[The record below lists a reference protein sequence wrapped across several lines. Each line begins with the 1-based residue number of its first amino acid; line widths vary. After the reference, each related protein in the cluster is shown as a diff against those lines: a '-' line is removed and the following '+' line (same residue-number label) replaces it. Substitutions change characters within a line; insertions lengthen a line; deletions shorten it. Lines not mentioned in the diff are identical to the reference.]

1 MIYLYGLLS
10 LYDFISTWFCMTLF
24 GVGDA
29 NPIADSLFA
38 SSGGWAIMLA
48 IKLSEV
54 LLMFAIA
61 KLWGKHYSMK
71 PVNYIMAV
79 LAGVMLGVAVWNTY
93 AFVRL
98 FYG

>member
-10 LYDFISTWFCMTLF
+10 LYDLISTWFCMTIF

-29 NPIADSLFA
+29 NPIANIIFTYD
-38 SSGGWAIMLA
+38 GGWAFVLA
-48 IKLSEV
+48 VKILEV
-54 LLMFAIA
+54 LGIFAIA

-79 LAGVMLGVAVWNTY
+79 LAGVMLGVALWNTY
-93 AFVRL
+93 AFVML
-98 FYG
+98 LNI

>member
-1 MIYLYGLLS
+1 MIYFYGLLS
-10 LYDFISTWFCMTLF
+10 LYDLISTWFCMTLF

-29 NPIADSLFA
+29 NPIADALFA

-48 IKLSEV
+48 IKLSDV
-54 LLMFAIA
+54 LLIFAIA
-61 KLWGKHYSMK
+61 KLWGKRYSMK
-71 PVNYIMAV
+71 PVNYIMAT
-79 LAGVMLGVAVWNTY
+79 LAGVMLGVAAWNTY

>member
-1 MIYLYGLLS
+1 MIYLYGVLS
-10 LYDFISTWFCMTLF
+10 LYDLISTWVCMTFF
-24 GVGDA
+24 GVGDS
-29 NPIADSLFA
+29 NPLAGALFT

-79 LAGVMLGVAVWNTY
+79 LAGAMLGVALWNTY
-93 AFVRL
+93 AFVML
-98 FYG
+98 LNT